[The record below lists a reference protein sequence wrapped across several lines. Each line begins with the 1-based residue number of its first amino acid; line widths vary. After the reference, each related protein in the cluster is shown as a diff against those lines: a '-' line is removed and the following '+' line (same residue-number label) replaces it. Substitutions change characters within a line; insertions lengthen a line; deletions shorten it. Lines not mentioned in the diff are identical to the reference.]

1 MNGETE
7 HSEAGGEAPQATADA
22 LPAATNGEPFFQRP
36 DALSFSLTTALAL
49 AVYCVTLAPEVTLEF
64 SGIFSVGAMYAG
76 VPHPPGYPLWTI
88 YAWLFTCLVPYSNIA
103 WRVAL
108 SSAVA
113 GALTCGVIALMA
125 SRGAG
130 SILEGFAG
138 LERLR
143 PKAEQALRVVC
154 GCVAGLA
161 FGLDSAFWCKA
172 VVVEVWPLTMLLFAT
187 VLCLLMRW
195 MHRPERKRCLYL
207 AALVYGLTL
216 TNSQALAVAG
226 PGLMFIILLGQPA
239 LGRDLFCAATLL
251 LGTVLLAHALSLLPE
266 YATQHSPM
274 WRVDL
279 IAEIILLLL
288 CLGLAIKTRGVFKE
302 WKGVLASGS
311 MLALGL
317 SFYLFVPLASHTNP
331 PLNWG
336 YPRTWEG
343 FVHTLTRGQYE
354 SVRPTDSLSRY
365 AEQLGRYGESTL
377 TSFGVIYL
385 LPVLV
390 SFWFLRRMRAQER
403 RWMLGLLGVFL
414 CLSLLMVALLNPSA
428 DRASMQLVDRFFS
441 ASHLV
446 LALWAGYGLALLGTI
461 VGKAR
466 AATDNSCRTAMN

>member
-1 MNGETE
+1 M
-7 HSEAGGEAPQATADA
+7 
-22 LPAATNGEPFFQRP
+22 
-36 DALSFSLTTALAL
+36 

-226 PGLMFIILLGQPA
+226 PGLVFIILLGQPA

-251 LGTVLLAHALSLLPE
+251 LGIALAAHALDLIPELLG
-266 YATQHSPM
+266 YSTQHSPM
-274 WRVDL
+274 WRVDF

-288 CLGLAIKTRGVFKE
+288 CLALVIRTGRVFTE
-302 WKGVLASGS
+302 WRSVLASSS

-317 SFYLFVPLASHTNP
+317 SFYLYVPLASHTNP
-331 PLNWG
+331 PVNWG
-336 YPRTWEG
+336 YPRTFEG
-343 FVHTLTRGQYE
+343 FTHVLSRGQYE
-354 SVRPTDSLSRY
+354 GVRPTDSLSRY
-365 AEQLGRYGESTL
+365 AEQLGMYGKGAFASL
-377 TSFGVIYL
+377 GVIYV
-385 LPVLV
+385 LPALV
-390 SFWFLRRMRAQER
+390 PFWFLRRMRARER
-403 RWMLGLLGVFL
+403 RWLLGLAGVFL
-414 CLSLLMVALLNPSA
+414 CLSLLMVALLNPSP
-428 DRASMQLVDRFFS
+428 DLASMQLVERFYS

-446 LALWAGYGLALLGTI
+446 LAVWTGYGLALLGTI
-461 VGKAR
+461 VGKPR
-466 AATDNSCRTAMN
+466 PATDNSCRTTSN